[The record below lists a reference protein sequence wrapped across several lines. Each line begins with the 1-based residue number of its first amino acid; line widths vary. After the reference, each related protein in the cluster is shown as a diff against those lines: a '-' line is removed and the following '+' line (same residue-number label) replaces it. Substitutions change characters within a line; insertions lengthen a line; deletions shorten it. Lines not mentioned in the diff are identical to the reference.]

1 MSSARFV
8 LQAVKGIQANMEY
21 FATMIPLDCLAIFID
36 FSYFPQNCSTLET
49 IGTVWFE
56 DFNRYCSRLKTKAK
70 KCELDGSIAYLLPTI
85 FKSKLL
91 FRLDLFSL
99 SF

>member
-1 MSSARFV
+1 MKKDLKPKFQVFFHGGDKRDRTADLLNAMQYS
-8 LQAVKGIQANMEY
+8 LI
-21 FATMIPLDCLAIFID
+21 
-36 FSYFPQNCSTLET
+36 FSYFFQDCSPLET
-49 IGTVWFE
+49 IGAVWFE